1 GHHAAALRRFE
12 TVVRDYQTT
21 NQVPEA
27 LYRMVEVYL
36 ALGLVDEADRVGSVA
51 VYNYAESFWTQE
63 LLALAEDPSRELP
76 KGMFRRAI
84 ESVAGL
90 FDRE

>member
-1 GHHAAALRRFE
+1 MH
-12 TVVRDYQTT
+12 
-21 NQVPEA
+21 
-27 LYRMVEVYL
+27 
-36 ALGLVDEADRVGSVA
+36 DEADRVGAVA
-51 VYNYAESFWTQE
+51 VYNYSDSFWTKE